1 MPNFSFIVVSL
12 CDKDFSGALK
22 SALDASALVCIE
34 RRLNEAALKRIV
46 TIHLVAAAAQRQA
59 LSSHWQLPS
68 LTANAAGS
76 LPTDWEA
83 LQKVERYLWDAL
95 EVRFCRH
102 APDVDHDG
110 GSAYYNVHTKQV
122 HLY

>member
-1 MPNFSFIVVSL
+1 MPDFSFIVVSL
-12 CDKDFSGALK
+12 CNNDFSGALK
-22 SALDASALVCIE
+22 SALEASAPLCVE
-34 RRLNEAALKRIV
+34 HRLGEADLKGIV
-46 TIHLVAAAAQRQA
+46 TLHLVAAEAQRQA
-59 LSSHWQLPS
+59 LSRPVG
-68 LTANAAGS
+68 AADG
-76 LPTDWEA
+76 LPTDWAA